1 MWLKNNV
8 PNLITSMNLLCGTMA
23 VMAVANH
30 EPDVAGLFI
39 FVAAVFDFLDG
50 MAARILNSKT
60 EIGKQ
65 LDSLA
70 DMVSF
75 GLAPGLIMFDL
86 ISKSA
91 ELRFP
96 GSTLATNLPYIAL
109 MIPVL
114 SAWRLAKFNI
124 DDRQTNHFIGLPTP
138 AYAMVVASFPMIVLY
153 HVNFEASWMM
163 KIISLIYNP
172 IFLAVFSGLFSILL
186 VAPIHLFALKFKHF
200 RWKHNEVRYSFLL
213 VSLILLIWLLL
224 LAIPLIII
232 LYILLS
238 VIIRKTIHSEEAEG

>member
-1 MWLKNNV
+1 
-8 PNLITSMNLLCGTMA
+8 
-23 VMAVANH
+23 
-30 EPDVAGLFI
+30 
-39 FVAAVFDFLDG
+39 
-50 MAARILNSKT
+50 
-60 EIGKQ
+60 
-65 LDSLA
+65 
-70 DMVSF
+70 
-75 GLAPGLIMFDL
+75 
-86 ISKSA
+86 
-91 ELRFP
+91 
-96 GSTLATNLPYIAL
+96 

-124 DDRQTNHFIGLPTP
+124 DDRQTDHFIGLPTP

-153 HVNFEASWMM
+153 HVNYEASWMM

-186 VAPIHLFALKFKHF
+186 VAPIRLFALKFKNF
-200 RWKHNEVRYSFLL
+200 RWQHNEIRYIFLISSL
-213 VSLILLIWLLL
+213 VLLIWLLL